1 MHAHTDAAADA
12 VRPPRPYRAPG
23 LADDH
28 RVLAMQRMAGNR
40 AVAGLMLAGPTLAL
54 QRCGGETHA
63 GCPCVEGGAEQATDG
78 TGHDHH

>member
-1 MHAHTDAAADA
+1 MHGHTYAAADA
-12 VRPPRPYRAPG
+12 VRQPRPYRAPG

-40 AVAGLMLAGPTLAL
+40 AVAGLMLADPTLTL

-63 GCPCVEGGAEQATDG
+63 GCPCAEGGAEQATDG